1 MRKRMRLWA
10 SIFCGLIAFCSCTI
24 VCYAEPVYTNP
35 DTGYQAVLED
45 DAELLAQEERL
56 ALKELLEE
64 ITIYGNVAFK
74 TIDDNYMSTESYARS
89 YYSDKFGTA
98 SGTLLLIDM
107 NNRIIWIHSDGAV
120 YKVIT
125 TAYANTITDN
135 VYQYA
140 SDEAYYVCA
149 REAFAQILSLLKGQK
164 IAQPM
169 KYISNGLLALLLAML
184 LNYGMVCVFA
194 GAKKPGKKKMMENV
208 PVRFSYTKP
217 LAVFSHQ
224 TRTYNP
230 TSSDSGGGG
239 SGGGGGGSSH
249 HSGGGGGHRF

>member
-1 MRKRMRLWA
+1 MIKRMRLWA
-10 SIFCGLIAFCSCTI
+10 GIFCGLLAFCSCTT

-45 DAELLAQEERL
+45 DAELLTQEERL

-74 TIDDNYMSTESYARS
+74 TIDDNYTGTESYARS

-98 SGTLLLIDM
+98 SGTLFLIDM
-107 NNRIIWIHSDGAV
+107 DNRIIWIHSDGAV

-125 TAYANTITDN
+125 KAYANTIADN

-149 REAFAQILSLLKGQK
+149 REAFAQIISLLKGQK

-169 KYISNGLLALLLAML
+169 KYISNGLLAVLLAML
-184 LNYGMVCVFA
+184 LNYGVVCVFA

-230 TSSDSGGGG
+230 VSSSSGGG
-239 SGGGGGGSSH
+239 SGGSSGGGGGR
-249 HSGGGGGHRF
+249 SGGGGGHRF